1 MIILHPHEKKAIKC
15 AIFDFDGT
23 LSTLR
28 CGWEEV
34 MRPLMY
40 ECITGDKQLSESES
54 RRIKANIYA
63 YVDESTGIQT
73 IGQMKWL
80 ANAVKEY
87 GFNPGAS
94 DDPWFYKAEYN
105 RRLME
110 YVAVER
116 DKLIKGEIE
125 RETYLIRGSEEFLIA
140 LKNRGIKLF
149 AASGTDE
156 EDVIKESTALGLAK
170 YFDEIAGSK
179 PHSEQCSKEEVINRL
194 LHENSEMIVIG
205 DGKVEI
211 QLGRENGAL
220 TLGVASDEQ
229 ARQGVNPVKEK
240 RLTVAG
246 AHAIVGDFG
255 NVDEIIKWMQV

>member
-1 MIILHPHEKKAIKC
+1 MIILQPHEKKEIKC

-40 ECITGDKQLSESES
+40 ECIVGDKQLSEAES
-54 RRIKANIYA
+54 DKIKADIYA

-80 ANAVKEY
+80 ANTVKEY
-87 GFNPGAS
+87 DFNPKAS

-110 YVAVER
+110 HVAVER
-116 DKLIKGEIE
+116 DKLVKGEIS

-140 LKNRGIKLF
+140 LKSHGIKLF

-156 EDVIKESTALGLAK
+156 EDVIKEATALGLAG

-194 LHENSEMIVIG
+194 LHENSEMMVIG

-211 QLGRENGAL
+211 RLGRENGAL
-220 TLGVASDEQ
+220 TLGIASDEQ
-229 ARQGVNPVKEK
+229 VRQGINPVKQN

-255 NVDEIIKWMQV
+255 NLNEILEWM

>member
-1 MIILHPHEKKAIKC
+1 MIILQPHEKKAIKC

-40 ECITGDKQLSESES
+40 ECIVGDKQLSKDESDK
-54 RRIKANIYA
+54 IKAEIYA

-80 ANAVKEY
+80 ANTVKEY
-87 GFNPGAS
+87 GFNTKTS
-94 DDPWFYKAEYN
+94 DDQWFYKAEYN

-110 YVAVER
+110 HVAVER
-116 DKLIKGEIE
+116 DKLIKGEIT
-125 RETYLIRGSEEFLIA
+125 RATYLIRGSEEFLIA
-140 LKNRGIKLF
+140 LKNHGIKLF

-156 EDVIKESTALGLAK
+156 EDVIKEVTALGLAG

-179 PHSEQCSKEEVINRL
+179 PHSEQCSKEEVIKRL
-194 LHENSEMIVIG
+194 LKENSGMIVIG

-211 QLGRENGAL
+211 RLGRENGAL

-229 ARQGVNPVKEK
+229 AREGINPVKQT

-246 AHAIVGDFG
+246 AHAIVGDFREL
-255 NVDEIIKWMQV
+255 DEILEWMS

>member
-1 MIILHPHEKKAIKC
+1 MIILLPHKKKEIKS

-40 ECITGDKQLSESES
+40 ECIVGDKQLSEVESEK
-54 RRIKANIYA
+54 IKSDIYG

-80 ANAVKEY
+80 ANAVKSY
-87 GFNPGAS
+87 GYNPGMS
-94 DDPWFYKAEYN
+94 EDPWFYKEEYN

-110 YVAVER
+110 RVTVER

-125 RETYLIRGSEEFLIA
+125 RETYLIRGSETFLRA
-140 LKNRGIKLF
+140 LKNQGIKLF

-156 EDVIKESTALGLAK
+156 EDVIKEATALGLSG

-179 PHSEQCSKEEVINRL
+179 PHSEQCSKEEVIGRL
-194 LHENSEMIVIG
+194 LRQNCEMIVIG

-211 QLGRENGAL
+211 RLGRENGAL

-229 ARQGVNPVKEK
+229 ARHGINPVKQN
-240 RLTVAG
+240 RLTSIG

-255 NVDEIIKWMQV
+255 NLDEILGWM